1 MYLCA
6 VIQNNTRD
14 RILHAVFYDIRRN
27 GFQGLRADKV
37 VADMGITKG
46 ALYHYFASKQA
57 IGTAVLDEIIRPNYL
72 AFYHHLDQ
80 SEGNAIP
87 LLIEHLNH
95 LSDMATDEDVTLG
108 CPLNNLIQEM
118 SPLDE
123 DFRVRMKAIVEHIQQ
138 SVAAAIQRGKVAG
151 FVKPEVDADAVGRFF
166 FAAVEGSYTIAKVS
180 KSKAVFRS
188 NMGLLV
194 DFLRTLE
201 QGTTPP

>member
-6 VIQNNTRD
+6 MIQNNTRD

-46 ALYHYFASKQA
+46 ALYHYFSGKQA
-57 IGTAVLDEIIRPNYL
+57 IGAAVLDEIIRPNYL
-72 AFYHHLDQ
+72 AFYHRLDQ
-80 SEGNAIP
+80 SEGNPIP
-87 LLIEHLNH
+87 LLIEHLNY
-95 LSDMATDEDVTLG
+95 LSDRATDEDVALG

-123 DFRVRMKAIVEHIQQ
+123 DFRVRMKTIVEHIQQ
-138 SVAAAIQRGKVAG
+138 SVAAAIQRGKAAG
-151 FVKPEVDADAVGRFF
+151 FIKPEVDSDAIGHFF
-166 FAAVEGSYTIAKVS
+166 FAAVEGSYTVAKVR

-188 NMGLLV
+188 NVELLV

-201 QGTTPP
+201 V